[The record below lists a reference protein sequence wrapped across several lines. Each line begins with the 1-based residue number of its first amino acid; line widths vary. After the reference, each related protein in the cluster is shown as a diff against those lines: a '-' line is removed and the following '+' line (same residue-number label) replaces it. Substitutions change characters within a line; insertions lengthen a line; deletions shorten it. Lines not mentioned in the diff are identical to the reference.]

1 MIFYS
6 LLGAAAC
13 EQLIRTSLSIVEVL
27 SQHHAVISPHHSVVS
42 TTGRLLVTY
51 LSAFLVDSA
60 VVCLSVYLCYVLFY
74 LCYCCCMECLSS
86 TDIRSPDPP

>member
-1 MIFYS
+1 MIFFYS

-42 TTGRLLVTY
+42 TTGRLFVTY

-60 VVCLSVYLCYVLFY
+60 VVCPSTSAMFYSIFATAVAWNVSSVL
-74 LCYCCCMECLSS
+74 
-86 TDIRSPDPP
+86 I